1 MVVCLL
7 CNIFPSSLLI
17 NEFNKKNMCHLF
29 ILYLYESHD
38 FAIFEHYPLTSSI
51 NQNDPCPSSISEQ
64 AELQGGAGCAKG

>member
-1 MVVCLL
+1 M
-7 CNIFPSSLLI
+7 
-17 NEFNKKNMCHLF
+17 F

-64 AELQGGAGCAKG
+64 AELQGGAGCAKGGRIG